1 MYLEVTLRK
10 IIYAYN
16 KEDTIIANVQISYDF
31 FGFLLFCRDHV
42 QRCVSFL
49 GHLAQGQE
57 YKEVYLEGVYSLIF
71 IYTLTFTF
79 HHHILVSCV

>member
-1 MYLEVTLRK
+1 MCLELTLRK

-16 KEDTIIANVQISYDF
+16 KGDTIIAHVQSSHDF
-31 FGFLLFCRDHV
+31 SVFLLFCRHHV

-57 YKEVYLEGVYSLIF
+57 YKEVYLQGVYIN
-71 IYTLTFTF
+71 
-79 HHHILVSCV
+79 